1 MVFVRQKKRQQMDT
15 LTLQQITKLLATPS
29 LRLAARKNLFLRKTF
44 AAGVFIITDLAL
56 LAVSMLLAIFL
67 RNLILPAGAGI
78 MDYMTIMAVV
88 APLFPLAFYF
98 RNLYP
103 GFGVDVIEEVRSLTF
118 GSTIVFAVLAAMTF
132 FIKDA
137 WDFSRL
143 AFLLSWAFS
152 LIMLPLGRAGVRKV
166 FATKSWWGIPVIV
179 IGAGNAGEKVIASL
193 QKHKQVGLRPVVAVD
208 DDIDRWGY
216 IHQVPV
222 VGGLEIIPELAQR
235 LKIDHAIIA
244 MPKVPRERV
253 QSIIKDYSKFFSS
266 TTVIPDLF
274 GLSSLWVSTRD
285 LGGIL
290 GLEVQQKLLRWTSQF
305 QKRLFDI
312 VFASLLIMITLPLML
327 FVSAMIYIDSRGKV
341 FFRQIRMGY
350 SDTRFKILKFR
361 TMHIDAEKRLDAL
374 LSQNAELKREY
385 EIYHKMRNDPRLTRV
400 GKILRKFSIDEL
412 PQFWNVIK
420 GEMSL
425 IGPRAY
431 MPWEKYKMN
440 GNEEIILQVKPGIS
454 GLWQV
459 TDRNSSSFEERN
471 LIDVYYIRNWSMF
484 LDFYIVARTI
494 AVVITGKGGY

>member
-1 MVFVRQKKRQQMDT
+1 MDT
-15 LTLQQITKLLATPS
+15 LTLQQLTKLLSTPS
-29 LRLAARKNLFLRKTF
+29 QRLIPQKNIFLRKTF
-44 AAGVFIITDLAL
+44 AAGAFIIADLSLLAL
-56 LAVSMLLAIFL
+56 SMLIAVFL
-67 RNLILPAGAGI
+67 RNLIMPGEVAI
-78 MDYMTIMAVV
+78 VQYFKVMAVV

-103 GFGVDVIEEVRSLTF
+103 GFGVDVIEELRSLTF

-137 WDFSRL
+137 WDYSRL
-143 AFLLSWAFS
+143 AFFLSWACS
-152 LIMLPLGRAGVRKV
+152 LVMLPLGRAAVRKM
-166 FATKSWWGIPVIV
+166 FCEKSWWGIPVIV
-179 IGAGNAGEKVIASL
+179 IGAGSAGEKVISSL

-216 IHQVPV
+216 IHKIPV
-222 VGGLEIIPELAQR
+222 VGGLSIIPELAQK
-235 LKIDHAIIA
+235 LKIDHAIVA
-244 MPKVPRERV
+244 MPKVPRERL
-253 QSIIKDYSKFFSS
+253 QSIIRNYSKFFSS
-266 TTVIPDLF
+266 TTIIPDLF

-290 GLEVQQKLLRWTSQF
+290 GLEVQQKLLNTSSQF

-312 VFASLLIMITLPLML
+312 FFASLLILFTLPLMAL
-327 FVSAMIYIDSRGKV
+327 ASVMIYIDSRGKV
-341 FFRQIRMGY
+341 FFRQVRMGY
-350 SDTRFKILKFR
+350 NDTRFKILKFR

-385 EIYHKMRNDPRLTRV
+385 EIYHKMRNDPRLTQV

-431 MPWEKYKMN
+431 MPWEKFKMN

-459 TDRNSSSFEERN
+459 TDRNTSSFEERN

-484 LDFYIVARTI
+484 LDFYIVAKTI